1 MTPEFSMRSAA
12 RREAQQGVTP
22 FMVFL
27 VLAVTLVVRLLH
39 LRYALNSPLTYQPGP
54 DEDFYFRFGKAVA
67 AGIGT
72 DSTELAFMDPFYG
85 YMLGTVFKL
94 SGANLFTVYLL
105 QVLLDTFTAYC
116 AFQVGRLLDR
126 PRAGLIAALLYG
138 LSCTAVLFTTTLLKA
153 TWVANYMV
161 LWVLFALVLLR
172 TPRVYAWLLF
182 GIWCGYGV
190 ALRGNLMLMIG
201 LAVLLLAWLNMTWA
215 RRSARQTAF
224 GLALLLIG
232 VALPLLLLATRNE
245 QISKSFTPL
254 PNNGGVV
261 LHQVYNPDNPRG
273 VNWVPKFVNYS
284 HPTETWRGYA
294 AEAERRL
301 GRSLTAH
308 EVDQYWRSEA
318 LAYIQAEPQRALG
331 NIARKF
337 TEFFAYLEIPNNRSL
352 PEERLF
358 SPVLRTLPSPFG
370 WLLAFGVPGLA
381 ILLYRDRRAVLV
393 IAPIAVALFTCAVF
407 FAEDRFRF
415 HAVPMLAV
423 GSGLFLDDLYAWI
436 KARESK
442 KWAIGIVAA
451 GLIGSSSMLLAQQ
464 MTQPPV
470 TWDRI
475 VWGYIRMGKL
485 GDANA
490 LATKVAAEQPP
501 AAPIQEALGYLAVA
515 NGDVTGAIEHYRLA
529 IQLRPDSH
537 VAHYN
542 LAKMLAKSGAL
553 DDAASEAATAVRIA
567 PLAEYQALL
576 AELTAKK

>member
-1 MTPEFSMRSAA
+1 MLAEFSMRSAA
-12 RREAQQGVTP
+12 RREAGQGVTRLT
-22 FMVFL
+22 VFL
-27 VLAVTLVVRLLH
+27 VLAVTLMVRLLH

-67 AGIGT
+67 AGLGS
-72 DSTELAFMDPFYG
+72 DSAELAFMDPFYG
-85 YMLGTVFKL
+85 YMLGTVFKVA
-94 SGANLFTVYLL
+94 GANLFVVYLL
-105 QVLLDTFTAYC
+105 QILLDTLTVYC
-116 AFQVGRLLDR
+116 IFQIGRLLDR

-138 LSCTAVLFTTTLLKA
+138 LACTAVLFTTTLLKA

-161 LWVLFALVLLR
+161 LWVLFGLMLLR
-172 TPRVYAWLLF
+172 TQKIYGWLLF

-190 ALRGNLMLMIG
+190 ALRGNLTLMVG
-201 LAVLLLAWLNMTWA
+201 LAVLLLGWLNVTWA
-215 RRSARQTAF
+215 RRSTPQTASC
-224 GLALLLIG
+224 LALLLVGI
-232 VALPLLLLATRNE
+232 ALPLLLLAARNE

-301 GRSLTAH
+301 GRSLTPH
-308 EVDQYWRSEA
+308 DVDQYWRSEA
-318 LAYIQAEPQRALG
+318 VAYIKAEPMHALG

-381 ILLYRDRRAVLV
+381 ILLYRDRRALLA
-393 IAPIAVALFTCAVF
+393 IAPIAVALFTCSVF

-415 HAVPMLAV
+415 HAVPMLAL
-423 GSGLFLDDLYAWI
+423 GSGLFLDDVYAWI
-436 KARESK
+436 RTHQPK

-451 GLIGSSSMLLAQQ
+451 GLIGSSSVLLAQH

-485 GDANA
+485 GDAKA

-515 NGDVTGAIEHYRLA
+515 DSDVAGAIEHYRLA
-529 IQLRPDSH
+529 THLRPDSH

-542 LAKMLAKSGAL
+542 LAKMLAKTGAL

-567 PLAEYQALL
+567 PLPEYQALL
-576 AELTAKK
+576 AELTSKK

>member
-1 MTPEFSMRSAA
+1 MRSAA
-12 RREAQQGVTP
+12 RREAGQGVTRA
-22 FMVFL
+22 MVFL

-67 AGIGT
+67 AGLGN
-72 DSTELAFMDPFYG
+72 DSTEFAFMDPFYG
-85 YMLGTVFKL
+85 YMLGTVFKVA
-94 SGANLFTVYLL
+94 GANLFVVYLL
-105 QVLLDTFTAYC
+105 QVLLDTLTAYC
-116 AFQVGRLLDR
+116 IFQIGRLLDR

-138 LSCTAVLFTTTLLKA
+138 LACTAVLFTTTLLKA

-161 LWVLFALVLLR
+161 LWVLFGLVLLR
-172 TPRVYAWLLF
+172 TQKLYAWLLF

-190 ALRGNLMLMIG
+190 ALRGNLTLMVG
-201 LAVLLLAWLNMTWA
+201 LAVLLLGWLNVTWA
-215 RRSARQTAF
+215 GRSTARTASC
-224 GLALLLIG
+224 LALLLLG

-245 QISKSFTPL
+245 QISKSFTLL

-301 GRSLTAH
+301 GRSLTPH

-318 LAYIQAEPQRALG
+318 VAYIKAEPMHALG
-331 NIARKF
+331 NVARKF

-381 ILLYRDRRAVLV
+381 ILLYRDRRALLA
-393 IAPIAVALFTCAVF
+393 IAPIAVALFTCSVF

-415 HAVPMLAV
+415 HAVPMLAL
-423 GSGLFLDDLYAWI
+423 GSGLFLDDVHAWV
-436 KARESK
+436 KTHQPK

-451 GLIGSSSMLLAQQ
+451 GLIGCSSVLLARQ

-485 GDANA
+485 SDAKA
-490 LATKVAAEQPP
+490 LATKLEAEQPP
-501 AAPIQEALGYLAVA
+501 AAPVQEALGYLAV
-515 NGDVTGAIEHYRLA
+515 GDGDAARAIEHYRLA
-529 IQLRPDSH
+529 TQLRPDSH

-542 LAKMLAKSGAL
+542 LAKMLAKTGAM
-553 DDAASEAATAVRIA
+553 DDAASEAAAAVRIA
-567 PLAEYQALL
+567 PLPEYQTLL
-576 AELTAKK
+576 EQLTSKK